1 MLYVTTYYD
10 NVKPRRRVRHQ
21 PTAGRGGGHPQAA
34 SFPWPA
40 ILVDGH
46 GRMDGETRPGEPVGS
61 ICSDTEN
68 APPCGRAER
77 LRNVIAFRKD
87 YPGQRI
93 ASCAHFVARR
103 SSLPKRRQAFQQA
116 FLQRAARPNFFSSRR
131 NTLSQTLPAFGTRC
145 QPRRCL
151 RSSRWTSVVSSYR
164 SNPTHRVS
172 PSPVQPAR
180 CQPLRSRERFP
191 I

>member
-1 MLYVTTYYD
+1 MLYATTYYD
-10 NVKPRRRVRHQ
+10 NVKSRRGVRHQ

-34 SFPWPA
+34 ASAWSA
-40 ILVDGH
+40 ISVDG
-46 GRMDGETRPGEPVGS
+46 DSLLVGETRPRGPVGS
-61 ICSDTEN
+61 ICPDTEN

-77 LRNVIAFRKD
+77 LRKVIAFRQN
-87 YPGQRI
+87 YLGQRI
-93 ASCAHFVARR
+93 ASYAHSVARR
-103 SSLPKRRQAFQQA
+103 SFPLKRRQASQQA
-116 FLQRAARPNFFSSRR
+116 LLQRAARPNFFPSRR